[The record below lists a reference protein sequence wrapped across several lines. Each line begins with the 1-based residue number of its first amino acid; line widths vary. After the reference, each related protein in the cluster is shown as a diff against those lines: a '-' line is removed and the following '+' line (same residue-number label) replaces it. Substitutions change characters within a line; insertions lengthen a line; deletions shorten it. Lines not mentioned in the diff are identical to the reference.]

1 MTKFPWRVG
10 KPFLLTALLFFTNS
24 AAYGQQTPFTRH
36 FVAATEEHYQ
46 VTLNIKAESH
56 SVTTETIA
64 AQTYVTPVIKAA
76 EITMRWSAIRR
87 VVAVDSDGTAQIEQT
102 NAPVGQQCETT
113 SQSPSQ
119 ADAKL
124 QASLKAFCLAWARNE
139 TMRYSENANGKLID
153 NKSAALPPL
162 DEDNPQLLSLWL
174 LHAIRPSVIFP
185 ALKFEIGKK
194 VQQSFQPVSS
204 LLKNAHGSQTTE
216 WLDAEGELPATTL
229 HVVQQLSWAADHDAP
244 GAKRDSGAASLAK
257 DEAFFA
263 DSLTTLSL
271 QDGSVLRASRT
282 ASRTTSRHVE
292 PVPGLP
298 QPPDFSSKLTLS
310 VNIERL
316 P

>member
-1 MTKFPWRVG
+1 MG
-10 KPFLLTALLFFTNS
+10 KLYLLAALVFFTNS
-24 AAYGQQTPFTRH
+24 GAYAQQKPFTRH
-36 FVAATEEHYQ
+36 FVAASKEHYQ

-76 EITMRWSAIRR
+76 EITLRWSALRR
-87 VVAVDSDGTAQIEQT
+87 VVTVRSDGTADVEQT
-102 NAPVGQQCETT
+102 NVPAGQQCEAA
-113 SQSPSQ
+113 SSSLGQ

-124 QASLKAFCLAWARNE
+124 QTSLKAFCLAWAKNE
-139 TMRYSENANGKLID
+139 TIHYSENANGKVID
-153 NKSAALPPL
+153 NKSANLPPL

-174 LHAIRPSVIFP
+174 LYAIRPSVIFP
-185 ALKFEIGKK
+185 ALKFEIGEK
-194 VQQSFQPVSS
+194 VQASFQPASS
-204 LLKNAHGSQTTE
+204 LMKNAHGSQTTE

-229 HVVQQLSWAADHDAP
+229 HVVQQLSWAAAHDSSE
-244 GAKRDSGAASLAK
+244 AKRDSSTAPLAK
-257 DEAFFA
+257 GEAFFA

-271 QDGSVLRASRT
+271 QDGSVLRARRT
-282 ASRTTSRHVE
+282 ASRTASRHVE